1 MSSEPGHVWF
11 RRRTQYFGDVWTPLI
26 TTELRSISGR
36 YVPFVLQI
44 DSGAVI
50 SLLERSAGS
59 ILGLNVESG
68 RRIVL
73 SSVGGAETVAWVH
86 EIPMRISEGLEIF
99 VPFAVA
105 DSESVPPLLGWT
117 GVFDKLRI
125 CFDPVMR
132 CCTFELP

>member
-68 RRIVL
+68 RRIIL
-73 SSVGGAETVAWVH
+73 SSVGGSETVAWVH
-86 EIPMRISEGLEIF
+86 EIPMRISEGLEIV

-125 CFDPVMR
+125 CFDPVMH